1 MTPDAALSLLRTV
14 PLLTGVNDNGLVSL
28 LKDGTLRL
36 YPTGATVLV
45 ELEPGDSLLFVLE
58 GSAHVTIGGD
68 GGSAG
73 TRVAVAGP
81 GDVLGEVTV
90 LTGELRSA
98 TVTAAEP
105 LQTLVVSRSSFD
117 KLLARFPSVGIHV
130 YRVLAAR
137 LRETE
142 QAIGRLVNLSPPPE
156 TAAARPVVGGVRKGY
171 RELVKGHAEDL
182 AFLMLVCFAANLL
195 LTRVV
200 IALVR
205 LAGFSLSG
213 VLKTTYVT
221 GLVLLCVSAVSALSV
236 RRPGML
242 RVLAGL
248 FGAGAAM
255 LLNGMSALIA
265 FDIFY
270 RADWTLDPSFPFSIE
285 SLYDRSEGTVLLLA
299 AAAILVQAAFL
310 RRFYMRLVYELIARI
325 YGKRTSG

>member
-1 MTPDAALSLLRTV
+1 MTQEAALSLLRTV

-28 LKDGTLRL
+28 LKEGALRL
-36 YPTGATVLV
+36 YPTGATVFV
-45 ELEPGDSLLFVLE
+45 ELEPGDSLLFVLQ
-58 GSAHVTIGGD
+58 GSAHVTIGVD
-68 GGSAG
+68 GEGAG
-73 TRVAVAGP
+73 TRVALAGP

-105 LQTLVVSRSSFD
+105 LETLIISRSSFE
-117 KLLARFPSVGIHV
+117 KLLARFPSVAVHV
-130 YRVLAAR
+130 HRLLAAR
-137 LRETE
+137 LRDTE
-142 QAIGRLVNLSPPPE
+142 QAIDRLVNPSTRPE
-156 TAAARPVVGGVRKGY
+156 APAARPVLGGVRQGY
-171 RELVKGHAEDL
+171 RELVKGHGEDL
-182 AFLMLVCFAANLL
+182 AFLMLVSFAANLL
-195 LTRVV
+195 LTRAV

-205 LAGFSLSG
+205 LLGFSLSG
-213 VLKTTYVT
+213 VLKATYLT

-236 RRPGML
+236 RRPGLL

-248 FGAGAAM
+248 FGAGVAM
-255 LLNGMSALIA
+255 LLNGMSALMA

-270 RADWTLDPSFPFSIE
+270 KQDWTLDPTFPFSIE
-285 SLYDRSEGTVLLLA
+285 SLYDRSESTVLLLS